1 MTIADIDTAAVDID
15 ELRTRFR
22 GALLRPGEEGYDEA
36 RRIWNGAIDRRP
48 ALIAR
53 CAGADDVVAAVRFA
67 RERELA
73 VSVRGGGHAVAG
85 HAVCDA
91 GLMIDLSL
99 MKAVRVD
106 PAARIARAAGG
117 VLWGE
122 LDRATQ
128 PFGLATTGGII
139 SHTGVAGLTLGGGLG
154 HLMRKHGLTVDN
166 LRAVELVT
174 ADGDRMRVDDDTE
187 P

>member
-1 MTIADIDTAAVDID
+1 MTDLATALDGQAVG
-15 ELRTRFR
+15 ELRARFR

-53 CAGADDVVAAVRFA
+53 CAGADDVIEAVRFA
-67 RERELA
+67 RERELV

-99 MKAVRVD
+99 MKAVRV
-106 PAARIARAAGG
+106 
-117 VLWGE
+117 
-122 LDRATQ
+122 
-128 PFGLATTGGII
+128 
-139 SHTGVAGLTLGGGLG
+139 
-154 HLMRKHGLTVDN
+154 
-166 LRAVELVT
+166 
-174 ADGDRMRVDDDTE
+174 
-187 P
+187 